1 MKTVRQNNEGILVAE
16 SHSMPP
22 PDEATLC
29 GEKKWTKT
37 PRTNSVEQSS
47 LAGET
52 QSVSTKDDTIDGC
65 STIDAIESDEES
77 TDADWLFK
85 LFDPVSSVNDW
96 ELDWATDSE
105 SESDLS

>member
-1 MKTVRQNNEGILVAE
+1 MSSVRHNEGILVVE
-16 SHSMPP
+16 SHIKPP
-22 PDEATLC
+22 AETTTVV
-29 GEKKWTKT
+29 EQKWTKM
-37 PRTNSVEQSS
+37 RTSSREQSS

-65 STIDAIESDEES
+65 STINVIDSDEES

-96 ELDWATDSE
+96 EIDWETDSE
-105 SESDLS
+105 SGPD